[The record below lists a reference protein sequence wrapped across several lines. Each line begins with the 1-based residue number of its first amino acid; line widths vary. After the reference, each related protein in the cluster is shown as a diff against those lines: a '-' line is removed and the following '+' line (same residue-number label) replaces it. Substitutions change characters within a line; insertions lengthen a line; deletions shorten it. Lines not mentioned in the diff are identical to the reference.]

1 MSKKTEKLL
10 DNRLNM
16 AYNKK
21 NGAVFD
27 KIDFKKECWKM
38 EKNNMEFVGLTAV
51 VAGINI
57 SYNFEKIM
65 FNITW
70 FFDM

>member
-27 KIDFKKECWKM
+27 KINFKKE
-38 EKNNMEFVGLTAV
+38 
-51 VAGINI
+51 
-57 SYNFEKIM
+57 Y
-65 FNITW
+65 
-70 FFDM
+70 